1 MRFRLYI
8 SDGFQQ
14 ISNNLGALFFGRSLD
29 ILQSLLDLFSSFF
42 LGFGVGARVL

>member
-8 SDGFQQ
+8 GDGCQQ
-14 ISNNLGALFFGRSLD
+14 ISDNFGTLFFGRSLD

-42 LGFGVGARVL
+42 LGFGVGTRML